1 MIVYNIDNLPVT
13 VTILR
18 GLPRVTRNVSMGKS
32 VAGSE
37 RFGDTSLTKGF
48 LRGRPRPLLIGIGVV
63 KAGKIFPDCQLCKLL
78 FMFEFV
84 PGTQKN
90 TCN

>member
-32 VAGSE
+32 VAGAE

-48 LRGRPRPLLIGIGVV
+48 LRGRPRPLLIGVGFVESNTICPGCEV
-63 KAGKIFPDCQLCKLL
+63 CKFLL
-78 FMFEFV
+78 MHEFR
-84 PGTQKN
+84 PIT
-90 TCN
+90 